1 MSEESKFAKKSDMT
15 LEEISEVL
23 SKLDCAVM
31 FLQPQPRLATIIHD
45 ELSGESLEK
54 IAKQLAWKSHDPN
67 VYVPLPP
74 FISEPKT
81 GWKEREE

>member
-1 MSEESKFAKKSDMT
+1 MDIKFVEKSDIT
-15 LEEISEVL
+15 LEEVSEVV

-45 ELSGESLEK
+45 ELSDESLGK
-54 IAKQLAWKSHDPN
+54 VAKQLAWKSHDPN

-74 FISEPKT
+74 VISEPKT